1 MWTKE
6 KRPLYSMTFHPTYR
20 EILIKKDIGC
30 KLRILIKQKMLEL
43 NPALD
48 KTGSSS
54 KFQNSHVNVK

>member
-1 MWTKE
+1 
-6 KRPLYSMTFHPTYR
+6 MTFHPTYR